1 MVQGLSRVVS
11 ESDSD
16 RSELFVSKWNV
27 PQEMGRRK
35 SGLVQGGRG
44 MQLWSVA
51 DARLCT
57 QGVVCRVSCVVL
69 ATLSSALLVPTYF
82 SSIRQLSMVGWNRVC
97 CEVLWL
103 GLRESTESASGII
116 EMTAARLPNCHFGFP
131 RIAACDT
138 GGASLLTSA
147 MRQALNYE
155 PLLTPTQPRNIRLHS

>member
-1 MVQGLSRVVS
+1 LFTGVVHSHAERMVQGLSRVLS

-16 RSELFVSKWNV
+16 RSELFLSKWNV

-57 QGVVCRVSCVVL
+57 QGVVCRVSCWRHFPPL
-69 ATLSSALLVPTYF
+69 CSCRPISP
-82 SSIRQLSMVGWNRVC
+82 RW

-116 EMTAARLPNCHFGFP
+116 EMTAARLPNSTVTLVSPGSPRVTPAGHLINFGHATGP
-131 RIAACDT
+131 ELRTAAHNHET
-138 GGASLLTSA
+138 
-147 MRQALNYE
+147 
-155 PLLTPTQPRNIRLHS
+155 